1 MAWVRFREDYN
12 WRASKRGMVQYRAG
26 QSLNVPRRCADE
38 AIAAGKAEVIEA
50 PRRGDTEPDS
60 ADHLPEVSELLA
72 RNDDPGTG
80 DSDAAA
86 G

>member
-1 MAWVRFREDYN
+1 MVWVRFTEDYN

-38 AIAAGKAEVIEA
+38 ATQAGKAVFA
-50 PRRGDTEPDS
+50 DPPRRGDADESATE
-60 ADHLPEVSELLA
+60 ALPEVSELLDA
-72 RNDDPGTG
+72 AATG
-80 DSDAAA
+80 DADAAA